1 MFDHFDFN
9 SNSENE
15 QIDIERNVL
24 HTKKS
29 DNFQALMHDVNQ
41 MLFDKRRPFL
51 KSHVSEVID
60 SLEISSAFPNFDEK
74 DPLQNFRKSQV
85 EDVVSCLYIAQP
97 KIFSSSM
104 NKEQRKTFIRLLDL
118 IMESGEVNSLF
129 KILEEILDMDSNDR
143 KELAEILN
151 YARLSNITKTI
162 KLLNDRYRAI
172 EDLKQLVFNNE
183 LKANEVVHIQKMIE
197 THYWIFGEQYN
208 LVTAAEPNFEEALRR
223 YLYILHQEY
232 QDKNIEHPD
241 KLKQMDI
248 FAIRQ
253 DVVSD
258 TINNIVIE
266 LKHPNINLG
275 EKQLSQIKKYM
286 NVIMSVDEFNAPNMT
301 WQFYLIGN
309 GFSSD
314 NYIKNEIDTNKV
326 HGERSLV
333 FKVNNYKIY
342 VKTWSEVFAE
352 FKIRYDFLLNK
363 LSLDRDKLQQNYKT
377 ADEVIEQQKNNTATM
392 PKEIKIGK

>member
-1 MFDHFDFN
+1 
-9 SNSENE
+9 
-15 QIDIERNVL
+15 
-24 HTKKS
+24 
-29 DNFQALMHDVNQ
+29 
-41 MLFDKRRPFL
+41 
-51 KSHVSEVID
+51 
-60 SLEISSAFPNFDEK
+60 
-74 DPLQNFRKSQV
+74 
-85 EDVVSCLYIAQP
+85 
-97 KIFSSSM
+97 
-104 NKEQRKTFIRLLDL
+104 
-118 IMESGEVNSLF
+118 MESGEVNSLF

-241 KLKQMDI
+241 KLKQIDI

-342 VKTWSEVFAE
+342 VKTWSEIFAE